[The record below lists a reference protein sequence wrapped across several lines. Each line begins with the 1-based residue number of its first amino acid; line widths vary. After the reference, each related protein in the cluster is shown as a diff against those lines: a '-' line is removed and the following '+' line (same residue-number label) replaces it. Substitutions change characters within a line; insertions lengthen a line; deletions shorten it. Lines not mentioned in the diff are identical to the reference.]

1 MIIKYFAWIKDIT
14 NKDYD
19 EIENNPPETINDLK
33 KLLCESYPDLEKHIN
48 SDILRYAI
56 NMEYTSINQS
66 LTSKDEIA
74 IFPPVSGG

>member
-14 NKDYD
+14 SKDHD
-19 EIENNPPETINDLK
+19 VIENNYPKSIDDLK
-33 KLLCESYPDLEKHIN
+33 KLLCNLYPDLEKHIN
-48 SDILRYAI
+48 NDILRYAI
-56 NMEYTSINQS
+56 NMEYTSINKK